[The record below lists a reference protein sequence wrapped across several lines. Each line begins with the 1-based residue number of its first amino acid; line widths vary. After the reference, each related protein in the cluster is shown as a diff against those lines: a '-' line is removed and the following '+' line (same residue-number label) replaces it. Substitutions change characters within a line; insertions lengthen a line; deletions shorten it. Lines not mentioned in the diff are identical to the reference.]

1 MKLSDAI
8 ATSIVDISQISMEGL
23 IRDVKEEKAM
33 RLLKQ
38 VLENNVML
46 LNLQKQLLELQV
58 VEDQKKKKRTR
69 KRMEEK
75 RKQ

>member
-1 MKLSDAI
+1 LSDAI

>member
-1 MKLSDAI
+1 
-8 ATSIVDISQISMEGL
+8 MEGL

-58 VEDQKKKKRTR
+58 VEDQKKKKRR
-69 KRMEEK
+69 ENNEKWKEEE
-75 RKQ
+75 